1 MDIEFH
7 IAPRFTSRN
16 LYVLTGLF
24 LIAESGRARCEKMKK
39 EATNITCP
47 KCRKDTAIVSEVNDG
62 KTHIVEVECEC
73 GYWDNEVIE

>member
-1 MDIEFH
+1 
-7 IAPRFTSRN
+7 
-16 LYVLTGLF
+16 
-24 LIAESGRARCEKMKK
+24 MKK